1 MKRFLFLIVCLL
13 IISVAS
19 FAQPQFGG
27 TPEEMAKRQTER
39 LTTDLKLTAEQV
51 PQVEAINLSM
61 AKERTELME
70 KAGGDFGAIQDD
82 MQKLNEKTTEALSKI
97 LTSEQLETYK
107 QSSQRRP
114 GGGGGFGGTGGGG
127 GRP

>member
-1 MKRFLFLIVCLL
+1 MKRLLFLIVCLL
-13 IISVAS
+13 IVSAAA
-19 FAQPQFGG
+19 FAQPQMQMG

-39 LTTDLKLTAEQV
+39 MTTELKLTTQQV

-61 AKERTELME
+61 AKERAEMME
-70 KAGGDFGAIQDD
+70 KAGGDFSAMQSD

-97 LTSEQLETYK
+97 LTSEQMELYRNSAT
-107 QSSQRRP
+107 QRR
-114 GGGGGFGGTGGGG
+114 GGGG